1 MITNSERLFAT
12 PPTDTTT
19 GNKLSLASIKQHMN
33 ISNQLLC
40 RVIIVWQNVNI
51 QSYHMNGTRIGET
64 HKKACPEQGKELVR
78 GHNH

>member
-19 GNKLSLASIKQHMN
+19 GNKLSLASKKQHMN

-64 HKKACPEQGKELVR
+64 HKKVFSKQGKERVAED
-78 GHNH
+78 NH